1 MRRFWWSVV
10 GLLLIG
16 ITTALIWW
24 LTTPPETTLERAQR
38 TGMIRIGYAP
48 EAPFAYR
55 NADGDVIGEEAVVIS
70 WVMQR
75 LGISQLEWVQT
86 EWADLIPSLQA
97 GKFDLI
103 ASGMFITCERAQL
116 LAFSQPT
123 FALSP
128 AMLVRFGNP
137 LQISSFSDF
146 RRPDRRLAVMRGAQE
161 ATIAQRLEIAAD
173 QLLFVPDVQ
182 TGLAAVLAGKA
193 DALALTDISIDRLV
207 LQAPD
212 QVERAMPFVPPI
224 IDGNLS
230 IGYGAF
236 AMRHNDSHLRTAI
249 DQLLVEFIGSN
260 EHYNLIAPFG
270 FAREQLPNR
279 STASILHGCEPGS

>member
-1 MRRFWWSVV
+1 MRRAWWSFA
-10 GLLLIG
+10 GLTLI
-16 ITTALIWW
+16 IVTTALIWW
-24 LTTPPETTLERAQR
+24 LTTPVETTLERAQR

-55 NADGDVIGEEAVVIS
+55 SASGEMHGEAAVVMT

-75 LGISQLEWVQT
+75 LGIPQLEWVQT
-86 EWADLIPSLQA
+86 EWADLIPGLQA

-128 AMLVRFGNP
+128 AILVQFGNP
-137 LQISSFSDF
+137 LHIQSFSDF
-146 RRPDRRLAVMRGAQE
+146 RRPDRRLAVMRGAEE
-161 ATIAQRLEIAAD
+161 ATIAQILGIDAQ

-182 TGLAAVLAGKA
+182 TGLAAVLAGRA
-193 DALALTDISIDRLV
+193 DGLALTDISVDLLV
-207 LQAPD
+207 QQAPD
-212 QVERAMPFVPPI
+212 QVERAQPFVPPI
-224 IDGNLS
+224 INGNLS

-236 AMRHNDSHLRTAI
+236 AMRPADTHLRSAI
-249 DQLLVEFIGSN
+249 DQQLLGFIGSD
-260 EHYNLIAPFG
+260 EHYGLIAPFG

-279 STASILHGCEPGS
+279 STASILQACEHGS

>member
-1 MRRFWWSVV
+1 MRRVWWGFAGLTLIVV
-10 GLLLIG
+10 
-16 ITTALIWW
+16 ITVILWR
-24 LTTPPETTLERAQR
+24 LTTPAETTLERAQR

-55 NADGDVIGEEAVVIS
+55 TTSGEMHGEAAVVMT

-86 EWADLIPSLQA
+86 EWADLIPGLQA

-128 AMLVRFGNP
+128 AILVQFGNP
-137 LQISSFSDF
+137 LQIQSFSDF

-161 ATIAQRLEIAAD
+161 ATIAQILGIDTA

-182 TGLAAVLAGKA
+182 TGLAAVLAGRA
-193 DALALTDISIDRLV
+193 DGLALTDISIDLLV
-207 LQAPD
+207 QQAPAL
-212 QVERAMPFVPPI
+212 VERASPFVPPI
-224 IDGNLS
+224 INGNLS

-236 AMRHNDSHLRTAI
+236 AMRPEDAHLRSAI
-249 DQLLVEFIGSN
+249 DQQLLGFIGSD
-260 EHYNLIAPFG
+260 EHYALIAPFG

-279 STASILHGCEPGS
+279 STASILQACEHGS